1 MQYADTFNMWSVD
14 VEPTGVN
21 VGVSVDEFQDSL
33 EAPHTAHQTHQEILH
48 KLRFW
53 IFGSEKGKLLTKR

>member
-1 MQYADTFNMWSVD
+1 MQYADTFNMRSVD

-48 KLRFW
+48 KLRF
-53 IFGSEKGKLLTKR
+53 